1 MARLCEMSSRI
12 SAVPIDREPCEALG
26 AKMVAPGLSG
36 VQALRDLIDSNGL
49 RRVTLPIFETQALHG
64 SAWAKRMVDITVA
77 GSLLIALLPLLFL
90 TAAAIRL
97 TSRGPALYRQR
108 REGLDGLPFEMLKFR
123 TLRQSA
129 EREDFWQVMPGD
141 PQITPIGRF
150 LRRSRLDE
158 LPQLWNVLRGEMSLV
173 GPRPH
178 AMQHAARCAALL
190 PGYGLRRGAKPGITG
205 LAQVSGLIG
214 PMITR
219 DDLQRR
225 LDKDLIYIRDWSLRL
240 DLEIMLRTPALWF
253 GRVRDESGS

>member
-1 MARLCEMSSRI
+1 M
-12 SAVPIDREPCEALG
+12 
-26 AKMVAPGLSG
+26 
-36 VQALRDLIDSNGL
+36 
-49 RRVTLPIFETQALHG
+49 TLPLFETKELHG
-64 SAWAKRMVDITVA
+64 SAWPKRTMDIA
-77 GSLLIALLPLLFL
+77 ISASMLIALLPLLCL
-90 TAAAIRL
+90 IAAAIRL

-123 TLRQSA
+123 TLKHGVDRG
-129 EREDFWQVMPGD
+129 DFWQVMPGD
-141 PQITPIGRF
+141 PQITLFGRF

-178 AMQHAARCAALL
+178 AVQHAARCAALL
-190 PGYGLRRGAKPGITG
+190 PGYGKRLEAKPGITG

-225 LDKDLIYIRDWSLRL
+225 LDKDLVYIQNWSLRL
-240 DLEIMLRTPALWF
+240 DLAILLQTPALWF
-253 GRVRDESGS
+253 GRVRDDSGS

>member
-1 MARLCEMSSRI
+1 
-12 SAVPIDREPCEALG
+12 
-26 AKMVAPGLSG
+26 
-36 VQALRDLIDSNGL
+36 LIDSNGL

-64 SAWAKRMVDITVA
+64 SAWAKRVVDITVA
-77 GSLLIALLPLLFL
+77 APLLIALLPLLFL
-90 TAAAIRL
+90 IAAAIRL

-129 EREDFWQVMPGD
+129 EREEFWQVMPGD
-141 PQITPIGRF
+141 PHITPIGRF

-219 DDLQRR
+219 DDLQQR

-253 GRVRDESGS
+253 GCVRDECGS